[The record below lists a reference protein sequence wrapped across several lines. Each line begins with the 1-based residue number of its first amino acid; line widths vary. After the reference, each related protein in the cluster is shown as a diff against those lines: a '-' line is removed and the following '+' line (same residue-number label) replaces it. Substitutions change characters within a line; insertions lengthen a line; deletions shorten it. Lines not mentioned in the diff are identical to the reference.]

1 MARPITHFIEYGG
14 ITLPGLVHN
23 EASVRYAHQVFQVR
37 DSDVF
42 NLTYPKSGTTWMQE
56 ILTLIHNNGDPTQS
70 QSVPSWERVP
80 WIEQKTAAE
89 FLENRPSPRLI
100 SSHLPLSLF
109 PESFFTS
116 QAKVIYTVRDPRDVC
131 VSLYYYAKMSS
142 FLEYRENFGEFI
154 ELFTA
159 GKILF
164 GSWFDHVKAWLTYKD
179 QTNFLLLTYDE
190 LLKDLRGSVL
200 HICQF
205 LEKDLDASAVN
216 SVVENASFEMM
227 KGNKMVNYSL
237 ISEDIMNHKISPF
250 LRKGISGDWKNHFT
264 LEQSDAFRQ
273 LYQEKMK
280 DVGIKFPWDELQSE
294 IHQEFGEG
302 NDNAAFPLS

>member
-1 MARPITHFIEYGG
+1 MARKVTPSIEYDG
-14 ITLPGLVHN
+14 ITLPAFVHS
-23 EASVRYAHQVFQVR
+23 EKSVRYAHRSFQVR

-56 ILTLIHNNGDPTQS
+56 ILTLIHSDGNPTLAQS
-70 QSVPSWERVP
+70 MPSWERVP
-80 WIEQKTAAE
+80 WLEQNTGATY
-89 FLENRPSPRLI
+89 LEDRPSPRLI
-100 SSHLPLSLF
+100 SSHLPPFIF

-142 FLEYRENFGEFI
+142 FLDYREDFGEFL
-154 ELFTA
+154 EMFCS

-164 GSWFDHVKAWLTYKD
+164 GTWFDHVKSWLTYKD

-190 LLKDLRGSVL
+190 LLKNLQDSVL
-200 HICQF
+200 RICRF
-205 LEKDLDASAVN
+205 LGKELDAAAVV
-216 SVVENASFEMM
+216 SVVENASFESM

-237 ISEDIMNHKISPF
+237 VPDCVMNHSISPF
-250 LRKGISGDWKNHFT
+250 LRKGISGDWRNHFT
-264 LEQSDAFRQ
+264 PEQTDSFQR

-280 DVGIKFPWDELQSE
+280 DVELRFPWDDELQRE
-294 IHQEFGEG
+294 IY
-302 NDNAAFPLS
+302 